1 MGLSSLQLLQTLIL
15 LLDEKLQARKFL
27 CSHHNPQVTVVE
39 RVSLRRHK
47 SATEALQ
54 CRTPTTA
61 GKKEAAICIS

>member
-15 LLDEKLQARKFL
+15 LLSEKLQARKFL
-27 CSHHNPQVTVVE
+27 CSHHNPQLTVVE

-54 CRTPTTA
+54 C
-61 GKKEAAICIS
+61 